1 MVAYAMPFAVG
12 AVNDNFVCAAAP
24 RLAVHKD
31 RPGDLPQGIRLE
43 RWASRLQERV

>member
-1 MVAYAMPFAVG
+1 MVAHAIPFAVP
-12 AVNDNFVCAAAP
+12 AVNDNFAGTPIP

-43 RWASRLQERV
+43 RWASRLQGRV